1 MPSGN
6 NRRFESGFFYVFKNM
21 EFFIPST
28 NPLPWCLFRRDC
40 RFGVMAGA
48 HVTVVSINDLLSF
61 HEEVCEK
68 AKKKKNSQDTDVLVK
83 EDCTHGFVRAL
94 GPSLGAP
101 KADRLRYRTKGSHK

>member
-6 NRRFESGFFYVFKNM
+6 NRRLENVFYVFKNM

-28 NPLPWCLFRRDC
+28 NPLPWCLFRGDC

-68 AKKKKNSQDTDVLVK
+68 EKKKQSGYRRSRKGRLYAR
-83 EDCTHGFVRAL
+83 VRVGAGAIFG
-94 GPSLGAP
+94 GPEG
-101 KADRLRYRTKGSHK
+101 